1 MPKWQY
7 RIVPYQNFEDF
18 AAVEALLDQYG
29 AEGWEV
35 FAIEASGN
43 SIKACM
49 KRVNEAVPGA
59 PVNISPPTLNKAT
72 AAVGADVMCE
82 PGQWSDGGVLTFQWQ
97 RDGNNITDG
106 ASAPTYR
113 VKSAD
118 AGKALTCAVTN
129 ANDLGY
135 ATALSGVCHVG

>member
-1 MPKWQY
+1 MTKWQY
-7 RIVPYQNFEDF
+7 RIIPLQEFEDF
-18 AAVEALLDQYG
+18 VAVEATLDQFG

-35 FAIEASGN
+35 FAIQQSGN
-43 SIKACM
+43 NVKAVM
-49 KRVNEAVPGA
+49 KRINEAAPGA
-59 PVNISPPTLNKAT
+59 PVNVTPPTLNKVT
-72 AAVGADVMCE
+72 AAVGTDVMCE
-82 PGQWSDGGVLTFQWQ
+82 PGEWSDGGVLTFQWQ

-129 ANDLGY
+129 STDLGY
-135 ATALSGVCHVG
+135 ATALSGVCTVT